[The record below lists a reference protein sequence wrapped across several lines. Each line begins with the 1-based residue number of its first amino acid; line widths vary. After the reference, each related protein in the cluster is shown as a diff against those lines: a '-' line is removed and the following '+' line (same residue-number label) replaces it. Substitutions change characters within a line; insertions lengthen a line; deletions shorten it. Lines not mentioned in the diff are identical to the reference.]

1 MGKRDDNKQHKR
13 EQIVAAA
20 RALFAGDG
28 YDATTTR
35 AIAEAAGIGVG
46 TLFLYAPTKPDVLWL
61 LFGTDMGEVLD
72 DALATLP
79 GQAPLVDQLMHLFGA
94 FFDFYLR
101 DPRLGRAYVREL
113 LALSPLYRVE
123 RQALEHR
130 LFTAMARLLGERVAD
145 GTLRA
150 DLQPQIAIFACFSL
164 YFSALNAW
172 LSGEVTETMARPLLR
187 AELTLLLEGAGKAS
201 GGVARRVSP
210 AGPADGSPRTTPGGT
225 RRPDG
230 REHTDGC

>member
-13 EQIVAAA
+13 AQIIAAA
-20 RALFAGDG
+20 RVLFAGDG

-61 LFGTDMGEVLD
+61 LFGTDMGIVLD

-79 GQAPLVDQLMHLFGA
+79 AQAPLLDQLMHLFGA

-113 LALSPLYRVE
+113 LGLSPLFRLE

-130 LFTAMARLLGERVAD
+130 LFAAMAKLLGEAVAS
-145 GTLRA
+145 GELRA
-150 DLQPQIAIFACFSL
+150 DLQPQVAIFASFSL
-164 YFSALNAW
+164 YFSALQAW
-172 LSGEVTETMARPLLR
+172 ISGELAETMARPLLR
-187 AELTLLLEGAGKAS
+187 AELALLLEGAQAKPL
-201 GGVARRVSP
+201 R
-210 AGPADGSPRTTPGGT
+210 
-225 RRPDG
+225 
-230 REHTDGC
+230 